1 MQKEFMALA
10 QLGEDGGD
18 NLKGSAQLGF
28 GG

>member
-1 MQKEFMALA
+1 MQKEFTALA